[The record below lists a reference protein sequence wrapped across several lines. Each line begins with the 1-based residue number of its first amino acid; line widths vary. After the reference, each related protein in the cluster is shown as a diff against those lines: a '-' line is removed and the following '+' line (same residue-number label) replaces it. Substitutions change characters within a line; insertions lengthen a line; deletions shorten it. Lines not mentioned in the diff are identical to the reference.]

1 MLINQIKKDQIEA
14 RKNKDS
20 VKANLLTTL
29 IGEAEMVGK
38 NNGNRAPSDA
48 EVQVVIK
55 KFIKGIDEILTLT
68 FDKDIQNF
76 LTELAILK
84 SYLPEQLSQ
93 EQLAS
98 EISKIISSLNVANPS
113 QAIGAVMKELSA
125 KFSGKFDSKQ
135 ASILI
140 KENLVPQS

>member
-1 MLINQIKKDQIEA
+1 MLINQIKKDQVEA
-14 RKNKDS
+14 RKNKDAI
-20 VKANLLTTL
+20 KANLLTTL

-84 SYLPEQLSQ
+84 FYLPEQLSQ
-93 EQLAS
+93 EQLAI
-98 EISKIISSLNVANPS
+98 EVSKIINSLTVTNPS
-113 QAIGAVMKELSA
+113 QAIGIVMKELNA

-140 KENLVPQS
+140 KEQLVPQA

>member
-14 RKNKDS
+14 RKNKDT

-68 FDKDIQNF
+68 FDKDIQHF

-98 EISKIISSLNVANPS
+98 EISKIINSLTVANPS
-113 QAIGAVMKELSA
+113 QAIGVVMKELNA
-125 KFSGKFDSKQ
+125 RFSGKFDSKQ

>member
-1 MLINQIKKDQIEA
+1 MLINQIKKYQVEA

>member
-1 MLINQIKKDQIEA
+1 MLINQIKKDQVEA

-48 EVQVVIK
+48 EVQVVVK

-76 LTELAILK
+76 LTELEILK

-93 EQLAS
+93 EQLAF
-98 EISKIISSLNVANPS
+98 EISKIIGSLTVANPS
-113 QAIGAVMKELSA
+113 QAIGVVMKELNA

>member
-76 LTELAILK
+76 LIELAILK

-98 EISKIISSLNVANPS
+98 EISKIISSLTVANPS
-113 QAIGAVMKELSA
+113 QAIGVVMKELNA
-125 KFSGKFDSKQ
+125 RFSGKFDSKQ

>member
-14 RKNKDS
+14 RKNKDT